1 MSLYTPMPL
10 ELVFD
15 GWSRGP
21 GPFVDLTIRGVTMRV
36 VPVSPGVGKI
46 ERLLNAPLDLYL
58 QPEFQPGQIIFYTG
72 NAAAENPEASASATS
87 GVTWTAIPDAGA
99 GIPPQPF
106 PG

>member
-36 VPVSPGVGKI
+36 VPVSPGVGRI
-46 ERLLNAPLDLYL
+46 ERLIDAPLDCYL
-58 QPEFQPGQIIFYTG
+58 KPEFQPGQTVFYTG
-72 NAAAENPEASASATS
+72 EAGGAAE
-87 GVTWTAIPDAGA
+87 AGPGGFGGSPA
-99 GIPPQPF
+99 MPLPQ
-106 PG
+106 